1 MEHLTTVSEYAL
13 AHSKRMEF
21 MRRYGLVFVFLA
33 PYLLFFIVFCIYPL
47 FYGIYMSLMKY
58 SIGDPSLN
66 EWRGFQNF
74 STILF
79 RSGNYYHDNFWYA
92 MSNTVKAALI
102 LVPLGVVVPLVFAML
117 VNTKP
122 KGYKIFRA
130 IIYLPSVFPVSASG
144 VMFAALFGQHFGY
157 INQWIGSNTDWL
169 GGSAASAWFVI
180 ILLCMWGGWGGN
192 FMILSAGL
200 KNIDKSL
207 YEAADV
213 DGCKSFRKMLAI
225 TLPAVKH
232 QLILCLFTTIIGY
245 FGLYGQVYVLTNGG
259 PYILDSAT
267 GKGNNT
273 TMTIM
278 WFLQNQINDSGRLD
292 VYGMVSAMGLT
303 LGVIIGAI
311 AGVQLLVT
319 RERKS
324 GIKISREFYMRKIAA
339 AQVAAQETAQTA
351 VVDGVNVNPIDTVGT
366 RVLGD
371 GNHIEQNNANT
382 TSGGDEV

>member
-1 MEHLTTVSEYAL
+1 MSQLTTVSDYAL
-13 AHSKRMEF
+13 KRSKRIEF
-21 MRRYGLVFVFLA
+21 FKRYGLVILFLA
-33 PYLLFFIVFCIYPL
+33 PYLVFFLVFCIYPL

-58 SIGDPSLN
+58 SIGNPSLN

-74 STILF
+74 FTILF
-79 RSGNYYHDNFWYA
+79 DSGNYYHDQFWYA
-92 MSNTVKAALI
+92 MGNTVNAALI
-102 LVPLGVVVPLVFAML
+102 LVPLGIIVPLVFAIL
-117 VNTKP
+117 VNAKP
-122 KGYKIFRA
+122 KGYKVFRA
-130 IIYLPSVFPVSASG
+130 LIYLPSIFPVSASG

-157 INQWIGSNTDWL
+157 INQWIGENIDWL
-169 GGSAASAWFVI
+169 GGSATSAWFVI

-207 YEAADV
+207 YEAASV
-213 DGCKSFRKMLAI
+213 DGCTGIKRTFAV
-225 TLPAVKH
+225 TLPAIRH

-259 PYILDSAT
+259 PSIFNPADEKNY
-267 GKGNNT
+267 NT

-278 WFLQNQINDSGRLD
+278 WFLQNQISSSGRLD

-311 AGVQLLVT
+311 AGLQLFIT

-324 GIKISREFYMRKIAA
+324 GTKISKEFFERKK
-339 AQVAAQETAQTA
+339 VKESVDNKSVTVDTETSS
-351 VVDGVNVNPIDTVGT
+351 DTEV
-366 RVLGD
+366 
-371 GNHIEQNNANT
+371 QN
-382 TSGGDEV
+382 E

>member
-1 MEHLTTVSEYAL
+1 MAQLTTVSDYAL
-13 AHSKRMEF
+13 EHSKRTEF
-21 MRRYGLVFVFLA
+21 FKRYGLVFIFLA

-58 SIGDPSLN
+58 SIGDSTLN

-74 STILF
+74 YTILF
-79 RSGNYYHDNFWYA
+79 GSGNYYHDQFWYA
-92 MSNTVKAALI
+92 MGNTFKAALI
-102 LVPLGVVVPLVFAML
+102 LVPLGVIVPLIFAML

-144 VMFAALFGQHFGY
+144 VMFAALFGQNFGY
-157 INQWIGSNTDWL
+157 INQWIGSNMNWL
-169 GGSAASAWFVI
+169 GGSATSAWFVI

-207 YEAADV
+207 YEAAGV
-213 DGCKSFRKMLAI
+213 DGCTGIKRTFAV
-225 TLPAVKH
+225 TLPAIKQ

-245 FGLYGQVYVLTNGG
+245 FGLYGQVYVLTGGG
-259 PYILDSAT
+259 PSVYDN
-267 GKGNNT
+267 GVNYNT

-278 WFLQNQINDSGRLD
+278 MFLQSLTGARLD
-292 VYGMVSAMGLT
+292 IYGMLSAMGLT
-303 LGVIIGAI
+303 LGVIIGAV
-311 AGVQLLVT
+311 AGLQLFVT

-324 GIKISREFYMRKIAA
+324 GTKISAEFMARKAERAAASNGVSEAIDAFEIAQEIAA
-339 AQVAAQETAQTA
+339 EKTAEEPLST
-351 VVDGVNVNPIDTVGT
+351 DGCAEEASN
-366 RVLGD
+366 
-371 GNHIEQNNANT
+371 E
-382 TSGGDEV
+382 